1 MSFYSCTARVRV
13 YCLGMEENNNNLN
26 GATKMKMDKETQY
39 LANHARL
46 MDAINA
52 LNAAAGSLPSP
63 DDAYSWGDV
72 ETMGHL
78 AASVEAVL
86 AQ

>member
-1 MSFYSCTARVRV
+1 
-13 YCLGMEENNNNLN
+13 
-26 GATKMKMDKETQY
+26 MDKETQY

-46 MDAINA
+46 MDAIDA

>member
-1 MSFYSCTARVRV
+1 
-13 YCLGMEENNNNLN
+13 
-26 GATKMKMDKETQY
+26 MKMDKETQY

-46 MDAINA
+46 MDAIDA
-52 LNAAAGSLPSP
+52 LKAAAGSLPSP
-63 DDAYSWGDV
+63 DDAYNWGDV

-78 AASVEAVL
+78 AASAAAIL